1 MTRHWPVGWTRSSV
15 SPVVL
20 SLSAPSEL
28 RLSEVESAS
37 ITQRERVRALPRV
50 ALHCFS
56 SLFFLG
62 AAEIQGRFPIR
73 ADDSFRPPH
82 LFGCARRISLQ
93 LPPQLRLLS
102 LSTMSDEAASRALLL
117 DSGTAEA
124 VTVNQRALIDK
135 ILARYAAE
143 FTVFREL
150 IQNADDAGAD
160 CCELRFHSVDEP
172 KEPVEGAAATPPNLK
187 ATLKRW
193 VFRNNGKPFSGDDW
207 NRLRVSPL
215 VGGALLNHD

>member
-1 MTRHWPVGWTRSSV
+1 
-15 SPVVL
+15 
-20 SLSAPSEL
+20 
-28 RLSEVESAS
+28 
-37 ITQRERVRALPRV
+37 
-50 ALHCFS
+50 
-56 SLFFLG
+56 
-62 AAEIQGRFPIR
+62 
-73 ADDSFRPPH
+73 
-82 LFGCARRISLQ
+82 
-93 LPPQLRLLS
+93 
-102 LSTMSDEAASRALLL
+102 MSDEAASRALLL

-160 CCELRFHSVDEP
+160 CCEIRFHSVDGDERAS
-172 KEPVEGAAATPPNLK
+172 KKDASATASGQHEQSVATASTTAQSPNLK

-207 NRLRVSPL
+207 NRLRVS
-215 VGGALLNHD
+215 